1 MRKSLRRHWG
11 YRTLGKRTYS
21 LEEFVPVRVD
31 CRLPRN
37 AKFDYAA
44 VSLRAGDDAFAGV
57 TEVRSIVLMEGV
69 AEVKRID
76 LLMLFLKGLGSGSGA
91 NPGIW
96 AAAKTLQRPM

>member
-1 MRKSLRRHWG
+1 MLSVCNSLRRHWG

-44 VSLRAGDDAFAGV
+44 VSLRAGNDAFAGV
-57 TEVRSIVLMEGV
+57 TEVWSIRADGGRSWVE
-69 AEVKRID
+69 ED
-76 LLMLFLKGLGSGSGA
+76 
-91 NPGIW
+91 
-96 AAAKTLQRPM
+96 